1 LVSFFQ
7 NCSKANFGASSAAS
21 ASSGGDANG
30 LVHVPGSCHAQL
42 LQATVPIKVLFVVDM
57 SGSNF
62 GEYFRAGTDPDRR
75 VRGGSIQKFFD
86 DYKAKSNFNWGF
98 IGFRGSQALALINN
112 GDTGSGRFSA
122 SVSDMSAAL
131 STFNGMFDSGLTPYK
146 AALSMATQIIQADTL
161 ASSDTKYVVVFLSD
175 GMPTDYPPGS
185 AGDAEM
191 TKDVSALTSI
201 LPGRVSFNTVYYG
214 EVDASAS
221 GRLRDMS
228 LAGGGEFLDTNN
240 NPTGKSFYIADYINI
255 PGVSCQ

>member
-1 LVSFFQ
+1 MDESNLPTLASGKIAGLDVDLVVKHFDRAL
-7 NCSKANFGASSAAS
+7 NLVTHLSADIWPIVQHTRNRRAT
-21 ASSGGDANG
+21 DARQRGN
-30 LVHVPGSCHAQL
+30 
-42 LQATVPIKVLFVVDM
+42 VV
-57 SGSNF
+57 
-62 GEYFRAGTDPDRR
+62 DRR